1 MIALAGPLSHI
12 PQGMFWL
19 VLGAEQVPVSALTT
33 TPTGSTTVVSS
44 DYSAV
49 YDNFWLQLCSFAL
62 LLQFLLFWLNLTL
75 PVYPLDGG
83 RLLVAGLSYLGIG
96 LESAGYIAA
105 GMGVAA
111 GGFILMYGLLASA
124 TTAAFGAWAVYEAL
138 SLRSRVKAG
147 ETDFHPMFANYMGGP
162 PAASY
167 GGGMGMGG
175 GGGMQP
181 GMGGGM
187 GGMGGGGI
195 EAGGVGGGYGTV
207 PGGVPAAPSGA
218 MYGAL

>member
-1 MIALAGPLSHI
+1 MLIALAGPLSHI
-12 PQGMFWL
+12 PQGLFWL

-33 TPTGSTTVVSS
+33 APSGATTVVSS

-49 YDNFWLQLCSFAL
+49 YNDFWLQLCSFAL

-83 RLLVAGLSYLGIG
+83 RLLVSGLSYLGIG

-105 GMGVAA
+105 GMGLAA
-111 GGFILMYGLLASA
+111 GGFILLYGLLASA
-124 TTAAFGAWAVYEAL
+124 TTAAFGAWACYEAL

-147 ETDFHPMFANYMGGP
+147 ETDFHPMFANYQGGP
-162 PAASY
+162 PAVSY
-167 GGGMGMGG
+167 GGGGGGAAGGGMMGMGG
-175 GGGMQP
+175 YGTAP
-181 GMGGGM
+181 AAA
-187 GGMGGGGI
+187 
-195 EAGGVGGGYGTV
+195 EAGV
-207 PGGVPAAPSGA
+207 PPPGSA